1 MITLVV
7 LLRDLKGTMPS
18 PFRVTIENH
27 SHTIRISRSKVAATK
42 STTVDDINL

>member
-27 SHTIRISRSKVAATK
+27 SHTIRISRSKVAATR
-42 STTVDDINL
+42 SIAVIDLNH